1 MATLYDLFQRQVEAG
16 DAIILKNVEAQPM
29 VVHDISEIAV
39 NPGPGAP
46 PMRTIKVLVEI
57 TVMQPFDKPFIDA
70 YLVKKGEKKLTGAI
84 N

>member
-16 DAIILKNVEAQPM
+16 DAIILKNVEAQPL
-29 VVHDISEIAV
+29 VVTEIGEIAV
-39 NPGPGAP
+39 HPGPGAP
-46 PMRTIKVLVEI
+46 PMRVVKVTVEI

-70 YLVKKGEKKLTGAI
+70 YLIKKGEKKLSTV